1 MRVTVLGK
9 SPAWQDAG
17 GACSGYLV
25 EADGVALLVDCG
37 NGVFGKLRE
46 RIDYTDVD
54 AVAITHLHADHFFDL
69 FPFAYGLLLTPRQQP
84 VPVAGWPGTTDPAR
98 PLLVAPVGAGA
109 ALRSIASAW
118 GDEALVESA
127 FHLEE
132 YEANSTLE
140 IGPFALRFAEVP
152 HYILTFAIEVR
163 TADGRRVT
171 FGADCRP
178 NDELV
183 EFARDTDLLVIEA
196 TLPRPE
202 RTGIRGHLTPAEA
215 GEHARRAGAKRALLT
230 HVSDELDPEWVVAE
244 GTRGFGGPVEL
255 AAEGATIEV

>member
-25 EADGVALLVDCG
+25 EHDGAALLIDCG
-37 NGVFGKLRE
+37 NGVFAKLRE

-54 AVAITHLHADHFFDL
+54 AVAVTHMHADHFFDL

-84 VPVAGWPGTTDPAR
+84 VPVAGWPGTSHPAR
-98 PLLVAPVGAGA
+98 PRLVAPVGAGA
-109 ALRSIASAW
+109 TLRLISSAW

-127 FHLEE
+127 FSLEE
-132 YEANSTLE
+132 YDASATVEVGPLE
-140 IGPFALRFAEVP
+140 LRFAEVP

-163 TADGRRVT
+163 FDGGRVT

-178 NDELV
+178 NDALI

-215 GEHARRAGAKRALLT
+215 GEHARRANAKAAVLT
-230 HVSDELDPEWVVAE
+230 HVSDELDAEWV
-244 GTRGFGGPVEL
+244 
-255 AAEGATIEV
+255 AAEGASGFGAPVAVASEGATFEV